1 MEISVNEID
10 LSLISYG
17 FAIVTVST
25 IYLDNY
31 KKKRKRKRK
40 RAKNRKEKLKIEF

>member
-31 KKKRKRKRK
+31 KKKG
-40 RAKNRKEKLKIEF
+40 KEKEKEPRTEKRSLR